1 MGNLTL
7 TDANEVPGIEGVLQ
21 AYSQCVS
28 KVQLYGPTYFHEII
42 QTAASSAA
50 SMTNDNESEQN
61 YFILLII
68 TDGIINDMKQT
79 IDAIVGA
86 TELPLSIIIVGVG
99 DADFSAMDKLDADDV
114 PLKASNGKVMK
125 RDIVQFVP
133 FNQFQN
139 QHISALAKEV
149 LEEVPGQITGFMT
162 MKKLHPLRNKGAMSK
177 QPTMNNLYDGPSTLV
192 NQQTQKNLYP
202 DVKANA
208 PQNQPVNPYYAQGQA
223 QPQAAYAQP
232 GQGAPPQYGHQQN
245 GSIYAQQ
252 QAVQQQAYNPHYGN
266 AANAPSAPTF

>member
-1 MGNLTL
+1 MG
-7 TDANEVPGIEGVLQ
+7 IQ
-21 AYSQCVS
+21 
-28 KVQLYGPTYFHEII
+28 KVQLYGPTYFNEII

-50 SMTNDNESEQN
+50 SMHNDNESEQN
-61 YFILLII
+61 YVILLII

-79 IDAIVGA
+79 IDAVVGA

-99 DADFSAMDKLDADDV
+99 DADFS
-114 PLKASNGKVMK
+114 
-125 RDIVQFVP
+125 
-133 FNQFQN
+133 
-139 QHISALAKEV
+139 
-149 LEEVPGQITGFMT
+149 
-162 MKKLHPLRNKGAMSK
+162 AMSK

-232 GQGAPPQYGHQQN
+232 GQ
-245 GSIYAQQ
+245 
-252 QAVQQQAYNPHYGN
+252 
-266 AANAPSAPTF
+266 